1 MRILLQLV
9 QSFQGV
15 AFFLAELDEGNSAAG
30 SKKNRSGRG
39 RRLPHTPLP
48 DAAAPS
54 PLHASSAKKVREAKN
69 TFQGRIG
76 SGRLPHTYCLGAHIS
91 FYVEKEAKCT
101 YVYLIEIL
109 HSSEKQCAAEV
120 GESSS
125 RCFSFPS
132 RHHGVAG
139 PPLFSLYSTGIII
152 IITSL
157 FLRPPPHHKPVSLDF
172 FVSCSVVVPLY
183 KAIFLP
189 WLQTREVRE
198 VKGKEKNSSCMSVSS
213 CERAFAFIS

>member
-1 MRILLQLV
+1 MREILQR
-9 QSFQGV
+9 
-15 AFFLAELDEGNSAAG
+15 AA
-30 SKKNRSGRG
+30 KNKNRSGRG

-48 DAAAPS
+48 DTAAPS
-54 PLHASSAKKVREAKN
+54 PLHASSAKKVRDVKN

-120 GESSS
+120 GESSA
-125 RCFSFPS
+125 RCFFRS
-132 RHHGVAG
+132 RHAITGWLG

-198 VKGKEKNSSCMSVSS
+198 VVGKEKTSSCMSVSS
-213 CERAFAFIS
+213 RERVFAFIS